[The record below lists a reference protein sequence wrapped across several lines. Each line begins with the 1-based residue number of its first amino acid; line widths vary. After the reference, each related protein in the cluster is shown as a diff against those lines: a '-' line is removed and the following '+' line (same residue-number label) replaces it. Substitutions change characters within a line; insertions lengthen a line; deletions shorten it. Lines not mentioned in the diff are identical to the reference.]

1 MEHPVVASPLGRGLS
16 VMDSVEIAISFVI
29 GFAGG
34 YVLRAVIS
42 AVRRRKA
49 YRWRQE
55 RARRAEVEAAR
66 LLSRAEAPPLYTA
79 LSLDHNPNP

>member
-1 MEHPVVASPLGRGLS
+1 MENPAVASPLGRGLS
-16 VMDSVEIAISFVI
+16 VMDSVEIAISLVI

-34 YVLRAVIS
+34 YALRAAIS

-55 RARRAEVEAAR
+55 RARIAEVEAAR
-66 LLSRAEAPPLYTA
+66 PLSRAEAPQLYT
-79 LSLDHNPNP
+79 SPDHNSNP